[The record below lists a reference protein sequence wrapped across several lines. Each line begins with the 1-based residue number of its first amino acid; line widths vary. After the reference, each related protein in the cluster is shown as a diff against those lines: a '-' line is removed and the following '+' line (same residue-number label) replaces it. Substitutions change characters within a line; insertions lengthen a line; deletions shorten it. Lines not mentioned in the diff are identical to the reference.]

1 MSNHELIDS
10 HQHLWVM
17 SERAYDWI
25 EPSYGVIYDDFTPGK
40 IATRDRAIWRH
51 RQCSRAGSRYI

>member
-25 EPSYGVIYDDFTPGK
+25 EPSYGVIYDDFTQRC
-40 IATRDRAIWRH
+40 TW
-51 RQCSRAGSRYI
+51 